1 MRNNFGVE
9 WYGNGI
15 DSGATKDATL
25 PNRRLVVSYKNRGL
39 AAAAAAAAATGS
51 TSGGGN

>member
-39 AAAAAAAAATGS
+39 AAAAAAATGS
-51 TSGGGN
+51 TNGGGN